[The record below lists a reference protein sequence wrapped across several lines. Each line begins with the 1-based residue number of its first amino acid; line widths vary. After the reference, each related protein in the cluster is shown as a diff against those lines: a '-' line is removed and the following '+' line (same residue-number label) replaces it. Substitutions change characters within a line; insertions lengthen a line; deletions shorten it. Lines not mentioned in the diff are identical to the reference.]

1 MNEWKFAW
9 RIMGI
14 LVLVFLFIPILFI
27 VIYSFNSG
35 RLLVSWGGFSFDPY
49 IQLGQNDNIL
59 RSVWTSVRVALLTA
73 LLATVLGS
81 LAGIVLARIG
91 GRGKRLLLIM
101 LALVLVTPEIV
112 NAVALLPW
120 FVFLGVDLH
129 MPFFNNGVARMVIG
143 HSLFSTAVVA
153 FVVQARVGSL
163 NASLDESAADLYA
176 TPVRRFMQITVPLMM
191 PAVLSGALLAFTMS
205 LDNVVISS
213 FVSVQ
218 GSTPWPVVVFGSL
231 KQGLTPE
238 MAAMSVIMFLALML
252 TLLLAVL
259 VLRRSASS
267 KEIAGMLAGGS
278 QK

>member
-1 MNEWKFAW
+1 M
-9 RIMGI
+9 
-14 LVLVFLFIPILFI
+14 LVLVFLFLPILFI
-27 VIYSFNSG
+27 VIYSFNNG
-35 RLLVSWGGFSFDPY
+35 RLLVSWDGFGLDPY
-49 IQLGQNDNIL
+49 IRLGQDENIL

-81 LAGIVLARIG
+81 LAGIALARVG
-91 GRGKRLLLIM
+91 GRGKRLLLLL

-120 FVFLGVDLH
+120 YVFLGVDLH
-129 MPFFNNGVARMVIG
+129 MPFFNNGITRMVIG
-143 HSLFSTAVVA
+143 HALFSTAVVA

-163 NASLDESAADLYA
+163 DASLDESAADLYA
-176 TPVRRFMQITVPLMM
+176 TPLRRFMQITVPLMM

-231 KQGLTPE
+231 KKGLTPE
-238 MAAMSVIMFLALML
+238 IAAMSVIMFLALML

-259 VLRRSASS
+259 VLRRSSSS
-267 KEIAGMLAGGS
+267 KEIAGMLSGGGA
-278 QK
+278 QKQNTK